1 MLKNMEQRWAATVRA
16 ASGLT
21 RRRRSANF
29 PCRLTSNLSP
39 AMIELT
45 PYTEITYKSNA
56 CVTCASNEYDNIVMR
71 WADGASYADV
81 INEYGAVGRV
91 SLIEVLHVFQKSAE
105 SLRKLREE
113 KVARKKDDMILGID
127 NP

>member
-1 MLKNMEQRWAATVRA
+1 
-16 ASGLT
+16 
-21 RRRRSANF
+21 
-29 PCRLTSNLSP
+29 
-39 AMIELT
+39 MIELT